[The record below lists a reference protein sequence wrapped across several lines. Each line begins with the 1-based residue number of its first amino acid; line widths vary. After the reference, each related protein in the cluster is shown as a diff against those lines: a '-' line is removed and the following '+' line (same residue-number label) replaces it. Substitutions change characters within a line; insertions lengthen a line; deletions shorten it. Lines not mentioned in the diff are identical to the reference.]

1 MKMGSRRNAVWRSE
15 WLVLTVF
22 VALVSAMAGQPLLN
36 VRFATD
42 ADVAK
47 TGPAAIGHLTNDYWN
62 LYSRDVPGTGG
73 SKWRQSGVLQDMKW
87 SDGRPSPVV
96 LEVQNA
102 AGAWFT
108 DSQDP
113 MMYSYLYPLSRI
125 GSITMT
131 FTALPPGTYDV
142 YVYAHGQLDTENSE
156 ISVNSAGTQL
166 GPLATTASPGWNTT
180 NWQNGIQYV
189 CFKNVGVVANQ
200 PLIVTSAPGKSGLAV
215 INGIQLLQV
224 VGSPCLPHRAAG
236 VATVAYGFVVHI
248 EVTDGGCG
256 YTEPPLVV
264 IKGGGGSGAAARAI
278 VQDGVVTSIEVTDPG
293 REYTSTPAVLIA
305 SPPHAPWLD
314 ISVSKV
320 KVQAHVV
327 LGRKYILESSRDFST
342 WSPLGDAFV
351 ANDEPVVFEVDVE
364 ENGRYLRVKE
374 VP

>member
-1 MKMGSRRNAVWRSE
+1 MGSRRNAVWRIE
-15 WLVLTVF
+15 WWMPTVF

-42 ADVAK
+42 ANVAK
-47 TGPAAIGHLTNDYWN
+47 TGPAAIGHGPNDYWN

-87 SDGRPSPVV
+87 SDGTPSPVG

-108 DSQDP
+108 DSPDP
-113 MMYSYLYPLSRI
+113 MMYSYLYPLSKT
-125 GSITMT
+125 GNITMT
-131 FTALPPGTYDV
+131 FTALPPGTYEV
-142 YVYAHGQLDTENSE
+142 YVYAHGQPDIENSQ
-156 ISVNSAGTQL
+156 ISVSSAGIQL
-166 GPLATTASPGWNTT
+166 GPLATTVQPGWNTS
-180 NWQNGIQYV
+180 NWQDGIQYV
-189 CFKNVGVVANQ
+189 CFKNVSVVPNQ
-200 PLIVTSAPGKSGLAV
+200 PLIVTSAPGFSGLAV

-224 VGSPCLPHRAAG
+224 AGPPCPPHRAVG
-236 VATVAYGFVVHI
+236 IATVAYGFLVHV

-264 IKGGGGSGAAARAI
+264 IKGGGGSGATAKAI
-278 VQDGVVTSIEVTDPG
+278 VEDGVVKSIEITDPG
-293 REYTSTPAVLIA
+293 RGYTSTPAVLIA

-314 ISVSKV
+314 ITVSKV

-327 LGRKYILESSRDFST
+327 LGRKYILESSKDFST

-364 ENGRYLRVKE
+364 EDGRYLRVKE